1 MMQFCYFGI
10 DFAFGNIRNTC
21 SEIFKPKPT
30 MTTVTKMLLALLGG
44 AVVGATAA
52 LMLAPKSGRELRA
65 EIAAI
70 AREKY
75 KNMNMDEISHLV
87 DKVMKRIKNGLCDC
101 QCKADIE
108 AAVEDAAKK

>member
-1 MMQFCYFGI
+1 
-10 DFAFGNIRNTC
+10 
-21 SEIFKPKPT
+21 
-30 MTTVTKMLLALLGG
+30 MTNVTKMLLALLGG
-44 AVVGATAA
+44 AVVGATAT
-52 LMLAPKSGRELRA
+52 LLFAPKSGAELRS

-75 KNMNMDEISHLV
+75 KNLNLDEINKLV
-87 DKVMKRIKNGLCDC
+87 DKVMSRIRNGMCNC

>member
-1 MMQFCYFGI
+1 
-10 DFAFGNIRNTC
+10 
-21 SEIFKPKPT
+21 
-30 MTTVTKMLLALLGG
+30 MTTGSKLLLALIGG

-52 LMLAPKSGRELRA
+52 LLVAPKRGSELRA

-75 KNMNMDEISHLV
+75 SHMNLDEISRVV
-87 DKVMKRIKNGLCDC
+87 DKVMKRIKNGMCNC
-101 QCKADIE
+101 HCKADIE

>member
-1 MMQFCYFGI
+1 
-10 DFAFGNIRNTC
+10 
-21 SEIFKPKPT
+21 
-30 MTTVTKMLLALLGG
+30 MTTGMKMLLVLLGG

-52 LMLAPKSGRELRA
+52 LMFAPKSGRELRA

-87 DKVMKRIKNGLCDC
+87 DKVMKRIKNGMCNC
-101 QCKADIE
+101 HCKADIE
-108 AAVEDAAKK
+108 AAVDEAAKK

>member
-1 MMQFCYFGI
+1 
-10 DFAFGNIRNTC
+10 
-21 SEIFKPKPT
+21 
-30 MTTVTKMLLALLGG
+30 MTNVTKMLLALLGG

-52 LMLAPKSGRELRA
+52 LLFAPKSGAELRS

-87 DKVMKRIKNGLCDC
+87 DKVMSRIRNGMCNC
-101 QCKADIE
+101 HCKADLE

>member
-1 MMQFCYFGI
+1 
-10 DFAFGNIRNTC
+10 
-21 SEIFKPKPT
+21 
-30 MTTVTKMLLALLGG
+30 MTTGTKMLLALLGG

-75 KNMNMDEISHLV
+75 SQLSLDEISKVV
-87 DKVMKRIKNGLCDC
+87 DKVMRRIKNGMCDC
-101 QCKADIE
+101 HCKADIE
-108 AAVEDAAKK
+108 AAVDEAAKK

>member
-1 MMQFCYFGI
+1 
-10 DFAFGNIRNTC
+10 
-21 SEIFKPKPT
+21 
-30 MTTVTKMLLALLGG
+30 MTNLTKMLLALLGG

-52 LMLAPKSGRELRA
+52 LLLAPKSGAELRQ

-75 KNMNMDEISHLV
+75 KNLNLDEINRLV
-87 DKVMKRIKNGLCDC
+87 DNVMSRIQNGMCNC
-101 QCKADIE
+101 HCKADIE

>member
-1 MMQFCYFGI
+1 
-10 DFAFGNIRNTC
+10 
-21 SEIFKPKPT
+21 
-30 MTTVTKMLLALLGG
+30 MTTGTKMLLALLGG

-75 KNMNMDEISHLV
+75 SQLSLDEISKVV
-87 DKVMKRIKNGLCDC
+87 DKVMRRIKNGICDC
-101 QCKADIE
+101 HCKADIE
-108 AAVEDAAKK
+108 AAVDDAAKK

>member
-1 MMQFCYFGI
+1 
-10 DFAFGNIRNTC
+10 
-21 SEIFKPKPT
+21 
-30 MTTVTKMLLALLGG
+30 MTTGTKMLLALLGG

-52 LMLAPKSGRELRA
+52 LMFAPKSGRELR
-65 EIAAI
+65 EEVAAI

-75 KNMNMDEISHLV
+75 NNMNMDEIAHLV
-87 DKVMKRIKNGLCDC
+87 DKVMKRIKDGLCNC

>member
-1 MMQFCYFGI
+1 
-10 DFAFGNIRNTC
+10 
-21 SEIFKPKPT
+21 
-30 MTTVTKMLLALLGG
+30 MTTGTKMLLALLGG

-75 KNMNMDEISHLV
+75 SQLSLDEISKVV
-87 DKVMKRIKNGLCDC
+87 DKVMRRIKNGMCDC
-101 QCKADIE
+101 HCKADIE
-108 AAVEDAAKK
+108 AAVDDAAKK

>member
-1 MMQFCYFGI
+1 
-10 DFAFGNIRNTC
+10 
-21 SEIFKPKPT
+21 
-30 MTTVTKMLLALLGG
+30 MTTGTKMLLALLGG

-52 LMLAPKSGRELRA
+52 LMLAPKSGAELRA

-75 KNMNMDEISHLV
+75 SQMNLDEISKIV
-87 DKVMKRIKNGLCDC
+87 DKVMKRIKNGMCNC
-101 QCKADIE
+101 HCKADIE

>member
-1 MMQFCYFGI
+1 
-10 DFAFGNIRNTC
+10 
-21 SEIFKPKPT
+21 
-30 MTTVTKMLLALLGG
+30 MTNVTKMLLALLGG

-52 LMLAPKSGRELRA
+52 LLFAPKSGAELRS

-75 KNMNMDEISHLV
+75 KNLNLDEINKLV
-87 DKVMKRIKNGLCDC
+87 DKVMSRIRNGMCNC
-101 QCKADIE
+101 QCKADLE